1 MATQHLKGNLKMA
14 QILRLGM
21 KALFYKRKL

>member
-1 MATQHLKGNLKMA
+1 MATQHLKRNLKMT
-14 QILRLGM
+14 QILRLGI